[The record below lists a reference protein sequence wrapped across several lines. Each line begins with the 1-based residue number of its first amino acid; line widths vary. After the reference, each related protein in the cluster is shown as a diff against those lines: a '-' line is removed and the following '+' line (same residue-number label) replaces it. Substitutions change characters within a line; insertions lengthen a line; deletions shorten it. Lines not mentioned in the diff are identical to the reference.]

1 MIAEKNGLQQIFE
14 FNKSIT
20 EQEIRKEFEDMKG
33 EEVEFHSLMSDYV
46 LKTILLIGSKEA
58 KKCIYDVFSYVLKS
72 DFTGYDLSFNEIPK
86 ISYGSIANKMDL
98 HFVNEDHTSH
108 VLVEINPRDLETVKN
123 RNLSYLLKMGGEFYS
138 YLKGNLE
145 ERYKIPIN
153 VKLLNIN
160 DYIDENYQ
168 DTLTLNYQD
177 SISSSNLLNKS
188 VDIYNLYL
196 PNYEKMVYTEDNED
210 VKKTIAM
217 MHARS
222 YKEME
227 ELAEN
232 SLERMSLYS
241 IFKKLGRDVKFMVF
255 RLEGEELE
263 AFNASVRS
271 ELEDKAREKGRKE
284 GFEEGKEEG
293 IEQGRNEGIEQG
305 IEQGVL
311 QNREDNARKMIEKEY
326 PLEDIE
332 EITGISKTQ
341 LEEWMIAEK
350 NIPIYPSNQA

>member
-1 MIAEKNGLQQIFE
+1 
-14 FNKSIT
+14 
-20 EQEIRKEFEDMKG
+20 
-33 EEVEFHSLMSDYV
+33 
-46 LKTILLIGSKEA
+46 
-58 KKCIYDVFSYVLKS
+58 
-72 DFTGYDLSFNEIPK
+72 
-86 ISYGSIANKMDL
+86 
-98 HFVNEDHTSH
+98 
-108 VLVEINPRDLETVKN
+108 
-123 RNLSYLLKMGGEFYS
+123 
-138 YLKGNLE
+138 
-145 ERYKIPIN
+145 
-153 VKLLNIN
+153 
-160 DYIDENYQ
+160 
-168 DTLTLNYQD
+168 
-177 SISSSNLLNKS
+177 
-188 VDIYNLYL
+188 
-196 PNYEKMVYTEDNED
+196 MVYTEDNED

-305 IEQGVL
+305 IEQG
-311 QNREDNARKMIEKEY
+311 IEKGLRALVQSLKEY
-326 PLEDIE
+326 IHDFEPLYKAVIKNEDYRNVSRE
-332 EITGISKTQ
+332 QVMKYYQWESREFVKWRYGTAYLT
-341 LEEWMIAEK
+341 E
-350 NIPIYPSNQA
+350 